1 MFSRMLAI
9 FISSWLPVMGVIL
22 PVSAAHRAN
31 ALVAGIA
38 ATVFAAL
45 SLVDNRARYGA
56 ALVGAWVALSPFL
69 ILQSTLVESIMTV
82 SWGVVMFSWLIGPF
96 SESPAVTWS
105 RLVAAAPAAR
115 PEPHVDLPRAA

>member
-38 ATVFAAL
+38 ATVLAAL

-69 ILQSTLVESIMTV
+69 ILQSTLLEEVMTV
-82 SWGVVMFSWLIGPF
+82 SWGVVMFTWLIGPF
-96 SESPAVTWS
+96 SASPAVTWS
-105 RLVAAAPAAR
+105 RPAAAPAAR